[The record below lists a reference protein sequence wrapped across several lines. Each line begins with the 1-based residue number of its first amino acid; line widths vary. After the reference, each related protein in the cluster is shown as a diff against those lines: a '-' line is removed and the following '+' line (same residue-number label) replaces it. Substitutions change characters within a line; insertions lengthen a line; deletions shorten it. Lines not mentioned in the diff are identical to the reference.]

1 MSHRPMQGRNPAEQD
16 EELDREGETEVTL
29 GGLANGQRRFAE
41 CNRCAELISTVIPRV
56 TYSVA

>member
-1 MSHRPMQGRNPAEQD
+1 MQGRNPAEQD

-41 CNRCAELISTVIPRV
+41 CNRCA
-56 TYSVA
+56 